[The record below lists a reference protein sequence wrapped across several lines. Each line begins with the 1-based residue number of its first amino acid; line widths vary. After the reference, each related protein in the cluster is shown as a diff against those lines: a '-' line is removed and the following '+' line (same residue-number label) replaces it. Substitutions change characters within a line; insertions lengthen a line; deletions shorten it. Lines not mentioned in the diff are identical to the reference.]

1 MPRRAFQKHDPSI
14 VLSGLIPTKWLC
26 RVTNDAV
33 RLSLARPVGKS
44 FAKSPRWMPWPRRGL
59 NRLSGN
65 GSTPAGSQ

>member
-1 MPRRAFQKHDPSI
+1 MPRRAFQKRGPSI
-14 VLSGLIPTKWLC
+14 VLSGLIPTKWHS

-33 RLSLARPVGKS
+33 GLSLARPVGKS
-44 FAKSPRWMPWPRRGL
+44 SAKSPRWMPWPRRGL